1 MRKCFLYYIVSL
13 PSVASS
19 GGCTWVH
26 KHPVHTSAHPCI
38 TVVYIAACTVVC
50 SVYQAHLAVNPCIIN
65 YYTIA
70 QVTASS
76 NN

>member
-1 MRKCFLYYIVSL
+1 MGKCFLYYIVSL

-19 GGCTWVH
+19 GGCTWVS
-26 KHPVHTSAHPCI
+26 PYISAPMHNSC
-38 TVVYIAACTVVC
+38 IAACTVVC
-50 SVYQAHLAVNPCIIN
+50 SVYQAHLAVNPCIVN

-76 NN
+76 SN